1 MGGGGWGSA
10 EPAGWAFRHRSP
22 HVQLLLRLKWQ
33 HSLLWS
39 WRCSWFIFLWGLVLC
54 LSGDDRFSQ
63 WPPLC
68 WFVVLLWQSC
78 MSYHPRPLWITR
90 SNFPWVLMALLV
102 LLMTSAMMWHLY
114 PHPTRSLV
122 LMVTKFLRSLI
133 PIQVWC
139 WALLFPS
146 HDGAWSWVGF
156 GLFGLMV
163 RVCWLILHFHWGHW
177 LLCCRCFLSS
187 LWFPSCH

>member
-1 MGGGGWGSA
+1 MGCSLCPSGWVFWLWFLFLGLPWWVGEGSRQLCLVVFCLV
-10 EPAGWAFRHRSP
+10 GVIFVTAFLAL
-22 HVQLLLRLKWQ
+22 VLELLLVPFF
-33 HSLLWS
+33 SGG
-39 WRCSWFIFLWGLVLC
+39 FVLC
-54 LSGDDRFSQ
+54 LSGDDKFSQ

-78 MSYHPRPLWITR
+78 MSYHPLPLWITR

-102 LLMTSAMMWHLY
+102 LLMTSAMIWHLY
-114 PHPTRSLV
+114 PHPTRWLV

-146 HDGAWSWVGF
+146 HDGAW
-156 GLFGLMV
+156 
-163 RVCWLILHFHWGHW
+163 
-177 LLCCRCFLSS
+177 
-187 LWFPSCH
+187 

>member
-1 MGGGGWGSA
+1 MVSVLGASLVSGWGFQTVVPGSFLSCRGDLCDSIPCFGPGVA
-10 EPAGWAFRHRSP
+10 PGSF
-22 HVQLLLRLKWQ
+22 
-33 HSLLWS
+33 
-39 WRCSWFIFLWGLVLC
+39 FLWGVCSVSLR
-54 LSGDDRFSQ
+54 RFSQ

-78 MSYHPRPLWITR
+78 MSYHPLPLWITR

-102 LLMTSAMMWHLY
+102 LLMTSAMIWHLY
-114 PHPTRSLV
+114 PHPTRWLV

-146 HDGAWSWVGF
+146 HDGAW
-156 GLFGLMV
+156 
-163 RVCWLILHFHWGHW
+163 
-177 LLCCRCFLSS
+177 
-187 LWFPSCH
+187 